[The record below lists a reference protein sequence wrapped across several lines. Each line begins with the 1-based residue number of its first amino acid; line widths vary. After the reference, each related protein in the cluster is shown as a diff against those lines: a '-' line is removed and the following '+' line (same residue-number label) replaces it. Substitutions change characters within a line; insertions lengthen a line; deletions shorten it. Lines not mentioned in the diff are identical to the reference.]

1 MKLLTIKEAY
11 YERTPF
17 LFIEKNDF
25 LNDNLNLRIARD
37 IKQSE
42 NNSDV
47 YEIKYNEQLT
57 AGDYAPYVKTRKEL
71 NELALENMKNKE
83 KVKNNS
89 FTVIKDFSEEEEII
103 IYELEDFED
112 TVVPIMECFDT
123 LRKILIE
130 KTEEEKERQNPK
142 N

>member
-1 MKLLTIKEAY
+1 MKLLTIQQAF

-17 LFIEKNDF
+17 LYIEKNDF

-37 IKQSE
+37 LSESE
-42 NNSDV
+42 NNKGV
-47 YEIKYNEQLT
+47 YEMKYSEQLT
-57 AGDYAPYVKTRKEL
+57 AGDFAPYVKTRKEL
-71 NELALENMKNKE
+71 NELALENMRKNE

-89 FTVIKDFSEEEEII
+89 FNVIKDYSEEEEII

-130 KTEEEKERQNPK
+130 KTEEERNNKIDK
-142 N
+142 